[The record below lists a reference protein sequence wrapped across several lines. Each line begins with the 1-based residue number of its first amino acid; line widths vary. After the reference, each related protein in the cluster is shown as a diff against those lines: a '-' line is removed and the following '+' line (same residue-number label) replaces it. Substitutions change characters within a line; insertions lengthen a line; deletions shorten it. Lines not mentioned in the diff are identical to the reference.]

1 MARIINAIFWVGVWL
16 AIAIQFNA
24 LGDPPRLLGEALIP
38 AVLAFAID
46 SRLRRRKGRT
56 PAIRKI
62 EPSYA
67 H

>member
-1 MARIINAIFWVGVWL
+1 MARIINAIFWLGVWL
-16 AIAIQFNA
+16 AVAINFNA
-24 LGDPPRLLGEALIP
+24 LGDPPRLLGEAIIP
-38 AVLAFAID
+38 ALLCFAID

-56 PAIRKI
+56 PAIPKI